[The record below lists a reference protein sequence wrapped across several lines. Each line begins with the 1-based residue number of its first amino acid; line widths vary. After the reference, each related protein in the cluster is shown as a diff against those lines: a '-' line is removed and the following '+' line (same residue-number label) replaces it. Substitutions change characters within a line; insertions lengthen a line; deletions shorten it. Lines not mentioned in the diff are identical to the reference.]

1 METYQSVLLERVEN
15 NESEMRKL
23 ETTAKRNLGNFTL
36 GKKFAADI
44 QQPQWNT
51 GGKRNTQVK
60 HQRNAEKEMEAIF
73 LANILDYPRIVS
85 VLPFISGQLWQ

>member
-36 GKKFAADI
+36 GKKSAADI
-44 QQPQWNT
+44 QDTSSHNGTPVEKET
-51 GGKRNTQVK
+51 LKKCGKRNGDD
-60 HQRNAEKEMEAIF
+60 IF
-73 LANILDYPRIVS
+73 
-85 VLPFISGQLWQ
+85 GQHS

>member
-36 GKKFAADI
+36 GKNCAADI
-44 QQPQWNT
+44 
-51 GGKRNTQVK
+51 
-60 HQRNAEKEMEAIF
+60 
-73 LANILDYPRIVS
+73 
-85 VLPFISGQLWQ
+85 LPGHLCFNLNLLL

>member
-36 GKKFAADI
+36 GKKSAADI
-44 QQPQWNT
+44 QDTSSHNGTP
-51 GGKRNTQVK
+51 V
-60 HQRNAEKEMEAIF
+60 EKETHK
-73 LANILDYPRIVS
+73 
-85 VLPFISGQLWQ
+85 

>member
-1 METYQSVLLERVEN
+1 MIAVKGEISWMETYQSVLLERVEN

-44 QQPQWNT
+44 QQPQWKKKHT
-51 GGKRNTQVK
+51 SETLKKCGKRNGGDL
-60 HQRNAEKEMEAIF
+60 F
-73 LANILDYPRIVS
+73 
-85 VLPFISGQLWQ
+85 GQHS